1 MNNRLLPC
9 RRNKKKQ
16 SGTVGGGICLLNLP
30 ESSNEDMRKE
40 VLEIVAQIVPE
51 EKNKLGFMVDSVH
64 PGSRVK
70 TDCTEFRSTSCLP
83 CLDGTYMNQL
93 TGLKHCFPCTNCDT
107 GSGLKIKTSCTPTSD
122 TVCEPLEGF
131 YCIDSKDKGCVAA
144 QRHKNCEPGQYISKK
159 GTASTDTECSDCSDG
174 TFSDGTFTSC
184 QPHTQCESRINLQL
198 IRPGNASADAE
209 CGEHSSNTTVTVI
222 SIVVPLSL
230 IASVVIF
237 IFIKR
242 KCVTGLFSKNNEDN
256 PPERH
261 QPEEAREMVEHQ
273 QQQTCDDS
281 DQQQ

>member
-64 PGSRVK
+64 P
-70 TDCTEFRSTSCLP
+70 
-83 CLDGTYMNQL
+83 DGTYMNQL

-144 QRHKNCEPGQYISKK
+144 QRHRNCEPGQYISKK
-159 GTASTDTECSDCSDG
+159 GTASTDTECSDCSGG
-174 TFSDGTFTSC
+174 TFSNGTFTSC
-184 QPHTQCESRINLQL
+184 QTHTQCESINLQL
-198 IRPGNASADAE
+198 IGPGTASTDAE
-209 CGEHSSNTTVTVI
+209 CAEHSLNIPAIAKMRTVPQRDTNLKKQEKWLNI
-222 SIVVPLSL
+222 NSS
-230 IASVVIF
+230 
-237 IFIKR
+237 R
-242 KCVTGLFSKNNEDN
+242 
-256 PPERH
+256 R
-261 QPEEAREMVEHQ
+261 
-273 QQQTCDDS
+273 DDS
-281 DQQQ
+281 DQQQVLQQRLKEDEMWSLLT